1 MWGSNSL
8 GIDRNTYPLAF
19 LYLLRGV
26 SPPSLEFS
34 RTMQAAVFSGPNDLD
49 VKVVT
54 SPIDG
59 IMTRV
64 RACAVCGYDVRVFR
78 HGHRKVRPPVILGH
92 EICAELVD
100 AVRTPRGNISAGTRV
115 AIYPQVPCLECRMCR
130 LKQYNMCLNLREM
143 GSTVNGGL
151 AEYMQIPDNLVKI
164 GGLVEVPPNMTDEQ
178 AALLEPLAC
187 CLNSVS
193 RMEHQRPEQGNIV
206 IIGDGPIGLMHLQLL
221 KQTRSRKVCM
231 IGRIESRMQK
241 ARELGADFVVKR
253 QDDESTI
260 KTIIERFQGA
270 SADSVV
276 IATSNPEA
284 LDLAQRLA
292 DKNSL
297 INLFAG
303 MSYDNVPQIDA
314 NRVHYDQ
321 LSIFGSFGCTP
332 SLMSR
337 AAEIVS
343 EKKVDLS
350 SIVTHH
356 YSLLEAKRAFVD
368 TENYAGL
375 RAVINR
381 FQ

>member
-1 MWGSNSL
+1 
-8 GIDRNTYPLAF
+8 
-19 LYLLRGV
+19 
-26 SPPSLEFS
+26 
-34 RTMQAAVFSGPNDLD
+34 MQAAVFSGPNDLN
-49 VKVVT
+49 VKLVK
-54 SPIDG
+54 SPSDG
-59 IMTRV
+59 IRTRV

-100 AVRTPRGNISAGTRV
+100 VVQTPQGNLSKGTRV
-115 AIYPQVPCLECRMCR
+115 AIYPQVPCLECQLCR
-130 LKQYNMCLNLREM
+130 LKQYNMCLNLREL

-151 AEYMQIPDNLVKI
+151 AEYVQIPDNLVKI
-164 GGLVEVPPNMTDEQ
+164 GGLVEVPPSITDEQ

-193 RMEHQRPEQGNIV
+193 RMDSQRPDHSNVV

-221 KQTRSRKVCM
+221 KQTQNRKVCV
-231 IGRIESRMQK
+231 IGRIDSRMHK
-241 ARELGADFVVKR
+241 AREMGADFVLKR

-260 KTIIERFQGA
+260 QKIVERFQGA
-270 SADSVV
+270 YADSIV
-276 IATSNPEA
+276 IATSNPVA
-284 LDLAQRLA
+284 LDLAQKLA
-292 DKNSL
+292 GKNSL

-303 MSYDNVPQIDA
+303 MSHDNLPRIDA

-321 LSIFGSFGCTP
+321 LLVMGSFGCTP

-337 AAEIVS
+337 AAGIVS
-343 EKKVDLS
+343 EKKIDIS

-356 YSLLEAKRAFVD
+356 YSLLETKNAFVD

-381 FQ
+381 F